1 MVQRMVI
8 THCGSCQNQSVFRRV
23 KQDPGHPS
31 MVADELLSLTT
42 DKGLFSILAIDHG
55 QSLLSLLGND
65 DESDH
70 GPMREAK
77 IAVLEL
83 LARRC
88 TAVLVDVPL
97 TGSIGTL
104 WHPPEGVGLIVG
116 LDEFDYD
123 DVECPPPNVPSR
135 ELLRE
140 LRQAGANAAKVVLY
154 YHPNASDAAARL
166 EAASQVAEQCHV
178 EGLPLLIEP
187 LPLPVAGLGDGAA
200 WPAAEI
206 AEQVAKTGADILKL
220 PLTLGPQTAALA
232 SDITKAA
239 AGTPW
244 ILLSSGA
251 PYSDFLETLRVALLG
266 GAAGF
271 AAGRSIWGDL
281 VVDVTDD
288 DARRESS
295 LRLEEAAELTRSLG
309 GVHLT

>member
-1 MVQRMVI
+1 MSEQ
-8 THCGSCQNQSVFRRV
+8 V
-23 KQDPGHPS
+23 KQHPGHPS
-31 MVADELLSLTT
+31 KLADELLSLTT
-42 DKGLFSILAIDHG
+42 DEGLFSILAIDHG
-55 QSLLSLLGND
+55 QSLLSLLGNG

-77 IAVLEL
+77 IAVLGL
-83 LARRC
+83 LAQHC

-97 TGSIGTL
+97 TGTIGTL

-135 ELLRE
+135 ELLRR
-140 LRQAGANAAKVVLY
+140 LRRAGANAAKIVLY
-154 YHPNASDAAARL
+154 YHPNALDAAARL
-166 EAASQVAEQCHV
+166 EAVTQVAEQCHD
-178 EGLPLLIEP
+178 EGLPLLVEP
-187 LPLPVAGLGDGAA
+187 LPLPMGGSSDGSA

-206 AEQVAKTGADILKL
+206 AEKVAKTGADILKL
-220 PLTLGPQTAALA
+220 PLTLGSQTAALA
-232 SDITKAA
+232 ADITKAA

-251 PYSDFLETLRVALLG
+251 PYSEFLETLRVALLG

-288 DARRESS
+288 DARAESS
-295 LRLEEAAELTRSLG
+295 QRLAEAAALTRSLG
-309 GVHLT
+309 GVHRT

>member
-1 MVQRMVI
+1 MTQYP
-8 THCGSCQNQSVFRRV
+8 GQPSV
-23 KQDPGHPS
+23 
-31 MVADELLSLTT
+31 VADELLSLTT
-42 DKGLFSILAIDHG
+42 ENGLFSILAIDHG

-83 LARRC
+83 LARHC

-97 TGSIGTL
+97 TGTIGTL
-104 WHPPEGVGLIVG
+104 WHPPDGVGLIVG

-140 LRQAGANAAKVVLY
+140 VRRAGANAAKVVLY
-154 YHPNASDAAARL
+154 YHPDAPDAGARL
-166 EAASQVAEQCHV
+166 EAAGQVAEQCHR
-178 EGLPLLIEP
+178 EGLPLLVEP
-187 LPLPVAGLGDGAA
+187 LPLPLVGTSDTAA
-200 WPAAEI
+200 WPVSEI

-220 PLTLGPQTAALA
+220 PLSLSPQTASLA
-232 SDITKAA
+232 AGITKAA

-251 PYSDFLETLRVALLG
+251 PYTEFLETLRLALLG

-288 DARRESS
+288 AARQESS
-295 LRLEEAAELTRSLG
+295 HRLEQAATLTRSLG
-309 GVHLT
+309 GAHLT